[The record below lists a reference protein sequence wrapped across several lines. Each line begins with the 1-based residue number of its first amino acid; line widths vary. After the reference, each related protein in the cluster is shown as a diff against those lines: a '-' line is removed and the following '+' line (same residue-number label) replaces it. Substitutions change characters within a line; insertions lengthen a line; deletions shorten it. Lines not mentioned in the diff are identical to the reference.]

1 MRDRDVR
8 PRFEHEPGV
17 RRVEDLRRLV
27 DDVDVVRPVVGVDQP
42 TVDALGLERMEGQHR
57 QLDLGELRQRLPQAE
72 GVHLGPV
79 HLQRQVPEVERDLD
93 PARRRDLD
101 GVARERGVE
110 RPPMPLDP
118 PPHQVA
124 AQGRGP
130 FDGGRARRGGAR
142 RVAQDERP
150 AGAEGEEAQGE
161 GAGQPVVHGLSRV
174 GDGGVGRADGV
185 EDVAAQV
192 VGGQARAVDFD
203 RVGQPRDGRGEPI
216 LADPLGPVEAV
227 AVRQRGDEGHA
238 LGGVGRAG
246 ERLDPAGRRQG
257 PGGEQHDVAP
267 ARGEGRGDA
276 VGPGRAGR
284 ASEQDDAAIAP
295 GQVLQAVGVILVD
308 DQEPAQRRAAAFQQ
322 AKRPV
327 EVIEAAGRDDV
338 DGAGLD
344 HIRTPVAAVGARR
357 YAP

>member
-1 MRDRDVR
+1 M
-8 PRFEHEPGV
+8 
-17 RRVEDLRRLV
+17 
-27 DDVDVVRPVVGVDQP
+27 
-42 TVDALGLERMEGQHR
+42 
-57 QLDLGELRQRLPQAE
+57 
-72 GVHLGPV
+72 
-79 HLQRQVPEVERDLD
+79 
-93 PARRRDLD
+93 
-101 GVARERGVE
+101 
-110 RPPMPLDP
+110 
-118 PPHQVA
+118 
-124 AQGRGP
+124 
-130 FDGGRARRGGAR
+130 
-142 RVAQDERP
+142 
-150 AGAEGEEAQGE
+150 
-161 GAGQPVVHGLSRV
+161 
-174 GDGGVGRADGV
+174 
-185 EDVAAQV
+185 
-192 VGGQARAVDFD
+192 DFD